1 MTSPIAD
8 HIVAIDLDGFA
19 HEVADISEVLVHD
32 KILAHE
38 LEKEEEEAEIEKEV
52 IDNVKKDDKQPD
64 GKLILAE
71 EIAEGHISWK
81 AIKLFITGLG
91 GDLPILVLTLWMG
104 GVALMHVANSFAV
117 WFLGV
122 WGSQYETHHTSDVD
136 VP

>member
-8 HIVAIDLDGFA
+8 HVVAIGLDGFA
-19 HEVADISEVLVHD
+19 HEVADISEALAHD
-32 KILAHE
+32 KTLAHE
-38 LEKEEEEAEIEKEV
+38 IEKGEKKAAIEKEV
-52 IDNVKKDDKQPD
+52 IDTVKKDDKQPD

-91 GDLPILVLTLWMG
+91 GDLPILVLTSWMG
-104 GVALMHVANSFAV
+104 GLVIMQASNSFSV
-117 WFLGV
+117 WFLGL

-136 VP
+136 AP